1 MNQCRHM
8 SLAENLRTIVLA
20 AMVGSLAI
28 SFSACQLAST
38 LADGGNPPPPP
49 VTLAISVC
57 DDGTPDCA
65 SATSFE
71 VNTVRD
77 LVINAAWENLP
88 PGNHIQT
95 LEILIPAGGPY
106 QVTQLA
112 LNAGA
117 SPSGSFTTTQ
127 IFPVAATW
135 IPQRKITGDWTVRV
149 SLDGQV
155 FASQMIQL
163 NP

>member
-1 MNQCRHM
+1 MQLCRQS
-8 SLAENLRTIVLA
+8 SLAGNLRTILLA
-20 AMVGSLAI
+20 GTVSLLVAG
-28 SFSACQLAST
+28 FSACQVAST
-38 LADGGNPPPPP
+38 SADNGNPPPQP
-49 VTLAISVC
+49 VTAAITLC
-57 DDGTPDCA
+57 DDGTPDCTP
-65 SATSFE
+65 ATSFE

-77 LVINAAWENLP
+77 LVITVDWNNLP

-112 LNAGA
+112 LNAGN
-117 SPSGSFTTTQ
+117 SPTGSFTTTR
-127 IFPVAATW
+127 ILPVAATW
-135 IPQRKITGDWTVRV
+135 IPQRQITGDWTVRV

-155 FASQMIQL
+155 IATQVVQL

>member
-8 SLAENLRTIVLA
+8 SLAENLRTIVLV
-20 AMVGSLAI
+20 AMVGTLAA

-38 LADGGNPPPPP
+38 SADSGNPPPP

-57 DDGTPDCA
+57 DDGTPGCA
-65 SATSFE
+65 PATSFE

-88 PGNHIQT
+88 PGNHIQI

-112 LNAGA
+112 LNAGS

-155 FASQMIQL
+155 FASQMIQI

>member
-1 MNQCRHM
+1 MKNWPHTSR
-8 SLAENLRTIVLA
+8 AGNLRAILLVATVSL
-20 AMVGSLAI
+20 LAI
-28 SFSACQLAST
+28 GFSACQMAST
-38 LADGGNPPPPP
+38 SADGGNPPPP
-49 VTLAISVC
+49 VMLALSVC
-57 DDGTPDCA
+57 DDGTQDC
-65 SATSFE
+65 SPATSFE

-77 LVINAAWENLP
+77 LVISAAWENLP

-106 QVTQLA
+106 QVTQMA
-112 LNAGA
+112 MNAGS
-117 SPSGSFTTTQ
+117 SPSGSFTSTR
-127 IFPVAATW
+127 IFPVAGTW